1 MLPPNIRTE
10 LFYEMNTFFF
20 KFFPWTQRFSDQFIS
35 ALSFEI
41 EEIMMLENTILHE
54 VGKIRIGRFK
64 NFGVW
69 VTIDFSFCESLLLS
83 KVKTT

>member
-35 ALSFEI
+35 AVSFEI

-54 VGKIRIGRFK
+54 VGTIRIERFK
-64 NFGVW
+64 YSVFC
-69 VTIDFSFCESLLLS
+69 VTIDFYFL
-83 KVKTT
+83 

>member
-1 MLPPNIRTE
+1 MLPPNIGTE

-35 ALSFEI
+35 AVSFEI

-54 VGKIRIGRFK
+54 VGTIRIERFK
-64 NFGVW
+64 YSVFC
-69 VTIDFSFCESLLLS
+69 VTIDFYFL
-83 KVKTT
+83 